1 MTLLQVLLYGSGAAK
16 RAEAEQR
23 VIFELQPHL
32 SAAGT
37 LGKPAA
43 VAETLKSL
51 LYGALSENQMPDIPA
66 GNPSNAY
73 LLAVAALETARA
85 ECGPLKDDEN
95 TPTPL
100 MHALAYE
107 AAAQPKTIEH
117 AVFSALSQASF
128 RQTADRLLCKT
139 ASANNVVSARS
150 LSPEL
155 PAPLEPRAFAKLERL
170 ATTLITSVAFKGD
183 KGTAVDA
190 PATSTRAAPLL
201 EQLLHACP
209 SLLVSERC
217 LRSWLEQENS
227 PEVRGQVQSWVARGS
242 KLAPTRVEHLLHHY
256 LISGAAGDGK
266 HAPGVASGGVLAHSA
281 GLLDVVEISR
291 QSSLLGDV
299 ATGASTHV
307 FPPAR

>member
-1 MTLLQVLLYGSGAAK
+1 MPLLQVLLYGSGAAK

-32 SAAGT
+32 SAART
-37 LGKPAA
+37 LGQPAA

-51 LYGALSENQMPDIPA
+51 LSGALSGNQMPDIPA
-66 GNPSNAY
+66 SNPSNAY
-73 LLAVAALETARA
+73 LLAVVALEMARA
-85 ECGPLKDDEN
+85 ECGPLTDDEI

-117 AVFSALSQASF
+117 AVSSALSQASF

-139 ASANNVVSARS
+139 ASANVSARS
-150 LSPEL
+150 LRPEL

-201 EQLLHACP
+201 EQLLHARP

-217 LRSWLEQENS
+217 LRSWLEQES
-227 PEVRGQVQSWVARGS
+227 TPEVRGQVQSWVARGS
-242 KLAPTRVEHLLHHY
+242 KLAPTHVEHLLHHY
-256 LISGAAGDGK
+256 LISGAAGGGK
-266 HAPGVASGGVLAHSA
+266 HAPGGASGGALAHSA

-291 QSSLLGDV
+291 QSSLLGGV
-299 ATGASTHV
+299 ASGAIAHV
-307 FPPAR
+307 FSPAR